1 MIWEY
6 TGEIIVVLLAAF
18 AGYNLGK
25 IFKHYK
31 KK

>member
-1 MIWEY
+1 MIKY
-6 TGEIIVVLLAAF
+6 IGEIIVILLAAY

-25 IFKHYK
+25 IFKHNK